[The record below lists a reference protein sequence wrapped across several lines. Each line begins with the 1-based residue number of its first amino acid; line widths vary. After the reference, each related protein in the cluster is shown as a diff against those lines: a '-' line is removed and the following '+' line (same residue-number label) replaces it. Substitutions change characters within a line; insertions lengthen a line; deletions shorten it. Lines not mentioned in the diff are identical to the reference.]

1 MNRFLLS
8 IIIPV
13 YNEEAILAKNIKTLW
28 DFCFKNFID
37 SEVVI
42 IIADNNSTDR
52 TAQIADELAAANPA
66 IKHLFIPQK
75 GKGLAIALAWRAE
88 EADVY
93 GFMDADLST
102 DLLALPLALRE
113 IKKGL
118 SGQAGADIV
127 IGSRFH
133 QESMVARSLL
143 RRFVSQGFRWFFKIL
158 FFIKLND
165 FPCGFKVINKEVR
178 DNVPKN
184 ILDTG
189 FFWDTELLVLADK
202 QSFKI
207 KEIPVFWVNDPMTNV
222 RWQTYLQ
229 FLWEVV
235 KIRWWLWRN
244 AYGVK

>member
-1 MNRFLLS
+1 M
-8 IIIPV
+8 
-13 YNEEAILAKNIKTLW
+13 W

-113 IKKGL
+113 IRKGL
-118 SGQAGADIV
+118 SGRVGADIV

-133 QESMVARSLL
+133 QESVVTRSLF
-143 RRFVSQGFRWFFKIL
+143 RQFVSQGFRWFFKIL
-158 FFIKLND
+158 FGSRLND
-165 FPCGFKVINKEVR
+165 FPCGFKIVNKKVR
-178 DNVPKN
+178 DNVLKD

-189 FFWDTELLVLADK
+189 FFWDTELLVLADR
-202 QSFKI
+202 QGFII
-207 KEIPVFWVNDPMTNV
+207 KEIPITWRECHDPDRVSHVNIIKTSLNYLKQSFRL
-222 RWQTYLQ
+222 RWRL
-229 FLWEVV
+229 L
-235 KIRWWLWRN
+235 K
-244 AYGVK
+244 